1 LWQKLSL
8 LKAWPTER
16 SLAPPLL
23 NPACETVGG
32 IDTTRIADSL
42 VHVEDKSLGQELEL
56 VAAEVGGLG
65 IVVAE
70 WSQCLEQD

>member
-1 LWQKLSL
+1 
-8 LKAWPTER
+8 
-16 SLAPPLL
+16 L